1 MEDVLEKLGLSS
13 ISDQRSIKA
22 AYSKKLKLIDITNDP
37 LEFQSLHEAYQQALF
52 YISRDNISESVNL
65 PKFDNDQ
72 PDLRAANESG
82 ILEKSDSFS
91 AILIDLG
98 KITKL
103 DNFDFLLWLESYKN
117 FDSIEA
123 RANLSKRMM
132 FEFVTNGNNWSFKL
146 MRAIS
151 ETLNWNEVSLE
162 GHHNYFF
169 SQFLNVLENANFH
182 QIVRPSVNSYFQH
195 PWKNR
200 HEATDALY
208 EIVKGTE
215 QTYHAALAYAVHQ
228 AACANSSAWAAVLTA
243 QYVFNWD
250 LDYAKN
256 QALELSLREARFR
269 EKLHEVTGEENRAP
283 YDVQENAIWRLRK
296 PFDYL
301 DGYHPI
307 EPITHVLNLADAY
320 GINKN
325 TVFSAEQ
332 LEFYLGYQ
340 DGSNDTKSGA
350 FFTRFYKILVP
361 VIIILALI
369 KSLSSR

>member
-132 FEFVTNGNNWSFKL
+132 
-146 MRAIS
+146 
-151 ETLNWNEVSLE
+151 LNSLPMGIT
-162 GHHNYFF
+162 GH
-169 SQFLNVLENANFH
+169 
-182 QIVRPSVNSYFQH
+182 
-195 PWKNR
+195 
-200 HEATDALY
+200 
-208 EIVKGTE
+208 
-215 QTYHAALAYAVHQ
+215 
-228 AACANSSAWAAVLTA
+228 SS
-243 QYVFNWD
+243 
-250 LDYAKN
+250 
-256 QALELSLREARFR
+256 
-269 EKLHEVTGEENRAP
+269 
-283 YDVQENAIWRLRK
+283 
-296 PFDYL
+296 
-301 DGYHPI
+301 
-307 EPITHVLNLADAY
+307 
-320 GINKN
+320 
-325 TVFSAEQ
+325 
-332 LEFYLGYQ
+332 
-340 DGSNDTKSGA
+340 
-350 FFTRFYKILVP
+350 
-361 VIIILALI
+361 
-369 KSLSSR
+369 